1 MSTDNITYA
10 HVTTSGEDSETLSWH
25 IDADTWFRLQCT
37 TKSGVVYY
45 CDTLLVSVYADI
57 TAGTISEAQTICH
70 ATQPNPLTMTTPP
83 AGGDGNFT
91 YQWQSRTGES
101 AYTDIPLAAT
111 TSYSPDLLTATTWY
125 RLKVTGVCGDQYTNE
140 IEITVRPALTAPV
153 IANADET
160 VCYNAEPSQITLSS
174 EATGGTDEAFRY
186 QWQESYD
193 GITFT
198 DIVGAGWKS
207 HKPLRVKQT
216 KWFRV
221 VATSLRGCGQI
232 ISSNVHKVTV
242 YDEFIVTPHGLD
254 APLCYMT
261 TGEISVSATG
271 AGGAYTYQWQESADG
286 TTFTDIATNANAP
299 KYVLQG
305 KTGGTYTYRCV
316 VTPTSGCDA
325 ITSDNIVVKVY
336 DAVKAGTLN
345 GDATICYGSVPDA
358 LTFST
363 PATGGDGNYTYRWMQ
378 KPEGTSSFG
387 YINGA
392 TGTSYTPSALYR
404 TTEYQVEVT
413 NACGIEYTTPVR
425 ITVREPLTAPV
436 ISSNTDA
443 TICYN
448 TTCRIT
454 PTTSATCGSDDS
466 YSCQWQESSDGQT
479 FTDIKG
485 AVGGSYQSGALTAD
499 RWFRVVVTS
508 RKGCGSVIS
517 NVVEVRVYPD
527 LQVSIT
533 DRPNENL
540 CYGDFVKFAVS
551 ATGAGGAYT
560 YQWQISTNGTDF
572 NDITSA
578 NRSTYIT
585 TMQRAGTFY
594 YRCVVASTR
603 CGDTYTSE
611 VVQVYVQDK
620 LEIGSLLDNQTI
632 CWGEDATPL
641 HLTGSIPEGAT
652 YVWYSSADGSTWTRE
667 RETAATFTPREL
679 TRSTYYYVR
688 VATLCDTLTSNSVYI
703 QVHEMPEVSVSGNDS
718 VCVNQMETY
727 TIGTMAAG
735 FRYEWRLENGYG
747 VIETAATQVA
757 DIQVRWTV
765 KNVDETIVLLVT
777 DMASSCQREVT
788 FRVHVCNEDVPEMT
802 TVVRKPN
809 SNILV
814 CREDGDIYYEWGYT
828 DRYSNTDYTILDSNR
843 RYVLLPHQFDNARYD
858 YWLVL
863 KVTEH
868 ARCYSRSY
876 YDPANDRIFNAPK
889 SKVQV
894 HTLPDGGTGVYIENA
909 DMQPVSLR
917 LYDVNGLLVSTVA
930 LGEDMTIDAVVPRIG
945 IAGMYVLQVVM
956 GNTVESVKLI
966 AQ

>member
-1 MSTDNITYA
+1 M
-10 HVTTSGEDSETLSWH
+10 
-25 IDADTWFRLQCT
+25 
-37 TKSGVVYY
+37 
-45 CDTLLVSVYADI
+45 
-57 TAGTISEAQTICH
+57 
-70 ATQPNPLTMTTPP
+70 
-83 AGGDGNFT
+83 
-91 YQWQSRTGES
+91 
-101 AYTDIPLAAT
+101 
-111 TSYSPDLLTATTWY
+111 
-125 RLKVTGVCGDQYTNE
+125 
-140 IEITVRPALTAPV
+140 
-153 IANADET
+153 
-160 VCYNAEPSQITLSS
+160 
-174 EATGGTDEAFRY
+174 
-186 QWQESYD
+186 
-193 GITFT
+193 
-198 DIVGAGWKS
+198 
-207 HKPLRVKQT
+207 
-216 KWFRV
+216 
-221 VATSLRGCGQI
+221 
-232 ISSNVHKVTV
+232 
-242 YDEFIVTPHGLD
+242 
-254 APLCYMT
+254 
-261 TGEISVSATG
+261 
-271 AGGAYTYQWQESADG
+271 
-286 TTFTDIATNANAP
+286 
-299 KYVLQG
+299 
-305 KTGGTYTYRCV
+305 
-316 VTPTSGCDA
+316 
-325 ITSDNIVVKVY
+325 
-336 DAVKAGTLN
+336 
-345 GDATICYGSVPDA
+345 
-358 LTFST
+358 
-363 PATGGDGNYTYRWMQ
+363 
-378 KPEGTSSFG
+378 
-387 YINGA
+387 
-392 TGTSYTPSALYR
+392 
-404 TTEYQVEVT
+404 
-413 NACGIEYTTPVR
+413 
-425 ITVREPLTAPV
+425 
-436 ISSNTDA
+436 
-443 TICYN
+443 
-448 TTCRIT
+448 
-454 PTTSATCGSDDS
+454 
-466 YSCQWQESSDGQT
+466 
-479 FTDIKG
+479 
-485 AVGGSYQSGALTAD
+485 
-499 RWFRVVVTS
+499 
-508 RKGCGSVIS
+508 
-517 NVVEVRVYPD
+517 
-527 LQVSIT
+527 SIT

-652 YVWYSSADGSTWTRE
+652 YVWYSSADGSTWTHE